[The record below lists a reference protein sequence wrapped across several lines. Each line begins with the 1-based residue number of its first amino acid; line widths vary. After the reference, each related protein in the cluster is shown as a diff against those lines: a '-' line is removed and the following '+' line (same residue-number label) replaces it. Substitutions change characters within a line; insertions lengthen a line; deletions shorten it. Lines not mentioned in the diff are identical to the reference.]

1 MPLLEELEVPAAE
14 EDIPGRED
22 GPPTDD
28 DDTTGALLEFPAW
41 EDAPTD
47 DAGAL
52 LLPFR
57 EEEELTREDAVVL
70 LAPVEEEPAVL
81 EEPAALDAP
90 PPDDEE
96 LVSCGSP
103 VEPHPTANAATS
115 PGKPT
120 RIRMDNLPGS
130 GMWGMGGTPSIAQCL
145 QRVCCQPGLRD
156 AQRTDSET
164 HTRQPCRLRLLRSG
178 AANRPYTARPLVAT
192 RKARV
197 LPSAGSRGRLSP
209 TGPRGL
215 VDVVT
220 GARAVQVAP
229 EEEHAQRAAADGGD
243 GVLLG
248 LGARHGGPGF

>member
-41 EDAPTD
+41 DEAPRD

-57 EEEELTREDAVVL
+57 EEEELAREEAVVL

-96 LVSCGSP
+96 LASCGSP

-130 GMWGMGGTPSIAQCL
+130 GMWGMGGTPSIAQGI

-156 AQRTDSET
+156 AQRTHSD
-164 HTRQPCRLRLLRSG
+164 
-178 AANRPYTARPLVAT
+178 AA
-192 RKARV
+192 
-197 LPSAGSRGRLSP
+197 
-209 TGPRGL
+209 
-215 VDVVT
+215 
-220 GARAVQVAP
+220 
-229 EEEHAQRAAADGGD
+229 GGD
-243 GVLLG
+243 GSAAGAPG
-248 LGARHGGPGF
+248 LCGATTGALPWLHTGHPRSRVEVRCRPPAPRADSPTDLHGPAAL